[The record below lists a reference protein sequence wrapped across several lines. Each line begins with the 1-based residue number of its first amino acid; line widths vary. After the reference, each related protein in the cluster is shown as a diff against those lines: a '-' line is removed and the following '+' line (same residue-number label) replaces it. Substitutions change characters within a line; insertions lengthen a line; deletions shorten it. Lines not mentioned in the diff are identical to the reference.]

1 MTVAL
6 TNISLRLIDR
16 YVSINWLIIYIYI
29 EQHRLS
35 ARGRVCLLINEN
47 EANMAAESCLCVL
60 ELTHIVV
67 KLRHCYVKVTSSC
80 EMAS

>member
-16 YVSINWLIIYIYI
+16 YLSINWLIIYI

-47 EANMAAESCLCVL
+47 EANMAAEPCLCVL

-67 KLRHCYVKVTSSC
+67 KLRHCYVKVTSIC